1 MSGIKN
7 LLILALAGASLLP
20 ALASAGSREA
30 PARARISRFL
40 MPDILKSPYEKVD
53 GR

>member
-20 ALASAGSREA
+20 ALASLAPWLAARHFGLDGDSGSLAAGS
-30 PARARISRFL
+30 PSARLLR
-40 MPDILKSPYEKVD
+40 
-53 GR
+53 